1 MTVCELVEALTQMP
15 PNATVQVQGDSG
27 PEINI
32 EEITMSHDNTTV
44 TIG

>member
-1 MTVCELVEALTQMP
+1 MTVHELIEALTQMP
-15 PNATVQVQGDSG
+15 QNATVQIQGDSG

-32 EEITMSHDNTTV
+32 EEITMGRDNTTV